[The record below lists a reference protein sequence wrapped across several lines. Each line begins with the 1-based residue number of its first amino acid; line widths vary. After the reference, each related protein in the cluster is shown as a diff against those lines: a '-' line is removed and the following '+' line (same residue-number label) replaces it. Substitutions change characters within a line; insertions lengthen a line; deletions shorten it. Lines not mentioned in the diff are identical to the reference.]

1 MAYRGFEETAG
12 GSGNFVPARAG
23 HDDGRSSREEGMSQ
37 MKRFDKLLGIIA
49 AVVTLLPLAA
59 AAADFIPD
67 SVDMAAA
74 KREGGVSWYTSTP
87 IEAAQTIA
95 NLFEQAS
102 GIKVQ
107 LFRSG
112 GSAVMSRFMQ
122 ERQARRVAADL
133 LTTSDPAAS
142 AALARQGAFV
152 AFKPR
157 NFDKV
162 PDAAKDR
169 DGFYVAQ
176 RLNMLGIFVRG
187 DKIPPEG
194 RPKNWS
200 DLTDPKYKGQLVMP
214 DPSFTSLQ
222 LIAVGTLSRKLGWGF
237 YEKLRANDIMI
248 VQGHE
253 QVEDMLKRGE
263 RLVAAEGLDSYAVDD
278 RKAGHDIVT
287 IYPVDGA
294 FAIASP
300 TAIVKGS
307 PNPNAA
313 KAFAEFMLSDAVQ
326 QMFPAAG
333 FYGARVDLP
342 PPAGSP
348 ALSDL
353 TLLRVDYADIE
364 KETGEIKSRFNE
376 IFQ

>member
-1 MAYRGFEETAG
+1 MRKATRFERLL
-12 GSGNFVPARAG
+12 RAV
-23 HDDGRSSREEGMSQ
+23 
-37 MKRFDKLLGIIA
+37 A
-49 AVVTLLPLAA
+49 AAILMLLPLTVE
-59 AAADFIPD
+59 AADFTPD
-67 SVDMAAA
+67 PVDMDAA

-87 IEAAQTIA
+87 IEAAQSIA
-95 NLFEQAS
+95 KLFEQAS

-133 LTTSDPAAS
+133 VTTSDPAAS

-162 PDAAKDR
+162 PEAAKDR

-187 DKIPPEG
+187 DKVPAER
-194 RPKNWS
+194 RPKTWS
-200 DLTDPKYKGQLVMP
+200 DLADPKYKGQLVMP

-222 LIAVGTLSRKLGWGF
+222 LIAVGTLSKKLGWGF

-263 RLVAAEGLDSYAVDD
+263 RLIAAEGLDSYAVDD

-287 IYPVDGA
+287 IYPSEGA
-294 FAIASP
+294 FAVASP

-313 KAFAEFMLSDAVQ
+313 KALAEFMLSDAVQ

-348 ALSDL
+348 ALADL
-353 TLLRVDYADIE
+353 TLLPVDYGDIE
-364 KETGEIKSRFNE
+364 KATGEIKSRFNE

>member
-1 MAYRGFEETAG
+1 MRQVMRCGRLRGAL
-12 GSGNFVPARAG
+12 A
-23 HDDGRSSREEGMSQ
+23 
-37 MKRFDKLLGIIA
+37 A
-49 AVVTLLPLAA
+49 AVLVLLPLAV
-59 AAADFIPD
+59 AAADFSPD
-67 SVDMAAA
+67 AVDMDAA
-74 KREGGVSWYTSTP
+74 KRQGGVSWYTSTP
-87 IEAAQTIA
+87 IEAAQSIA
-95 NLFEQAS
+95 KLFEQAS
-102 GIKVQ
+102 GIKIQ

-112 GSAVMSRFMQ
+112 GSAVMSRFLQ
-122 ERQARRVAADL
+122 ERQARLVAADV
-133 LTTSDPAAS
+133 LTTSDPATS
-142 AALARQGAFV
+142 AALARQGVFV

-162 PDAAKDR
+162 PAAAKDR

-187 DKIPPEG
+187 DKVPAER
-194 RPKNWS
+194 RPKTWS
-200 DLTDPKYKGQLVMP
+200 DLTDPRYKGQLVMP

-222 LIAVGTLSRKLGWGF
+222 LIAVGTLSKKLGWGF

-253 QVEDMLKRGE
+253 QVADMLKRGE
-263 RLVAAEGLDSYAVDD
+263 RLIAAEGLDSYAVDD

-287 IYPVDGA
+287 IYPSEGA

-307 PNPNAA
+307 PSPDAA

-326 QMFPAAG
+326 GMFPTAG

-348 ALSDL
+348 ALAEL
-353 TLLRVDYADIE
+353 TLLPVDYDAIE
-364 KETGEIKSRFNE
+364 QETGEIKARFNE